1 MDIMMILVGAII
13 GFLTGLFAPF
23 AVAIMLIVVFLVI
36 ALIPMMSMLRELAI
50 IAVLTITLITL
61 LKVYF
66 FTQIAT
72 AVIGVGLRI
81 FVGC

>member
-36 ALIPMMSMLRELAI
+36 ALI
-50 IAVLTITLITL
+50 
-61 LKVYF
+61 
-66 FTQIAT
+66 QIGRAH
-72 AVIGVGLRI
+72 V
-81 FVGC
+81 